1 MPSPSI
7 YHGFNIE
14 NKSGCPVFW
23 LQMERKLIRRSDAFA
38 IAVFCLLVVCF
49 AVLAEATSS
58 AISVFGV
65 HIPALCPF
73 RLLTGLD
80 CPGCGLTR
88 SVILAFHGRFVE
100 SYMVHLLGIPL
111 AVFFLIQIPYQLHAA
126 FSSKPVETRAFLR
139 PGLSYLVLGCLFLS
153 WTLKTVAVALILWF

>member
-1 MPSPSI
+1 
-7 YHGFNIE
+7 
-14 NKSGCPVFW
+14 
-23 LQMERKLIRRSDAFA
+23 MERKLIPRTDALA
-38 IAVFCLLVVCF
+38 IAAFCLLVVSI

-58 AISVFGV
+58 AISVFGAK
-65 HIPALCPF
+65 IPPLCPF

-88 SVILAFHGRFVE
+88 SLILAFHGRFVE

-111 AVFFLIQIPYQLHAA
+111 AVFFLVQIPYQLYAA
-126 FSSKPVETRAFLR
+126 FSSKPFETRKFLR

-153 WTLKTVAVALILWF
+153 WTLKTIAVALILWF